1 MNTRPSDVISASLAT
16 CHWVRR
22 YREERLRTPI
32 ELYED
37 TGYSE
42 LYRDFSESQ
51 LERVLRD
58 DPSLVEDWKSFSE
71 DKRWSPAW
79 YFTTEEGIS
88 VVGHYPPDPNMSK
101 KTFRDPFQAC
111 AYFIK
116 MEMEAFR
123 ARNQNQA
130 SRSNKEG

>member
-1 MNTRPSDVISASLAT
+1 M
-16 CHWVRR
+16 
-22 YREERLRTPI
+22 TPI
-32 ELYED
+32 ELYEEV
-37 TGYSE
+37 GYSE
-42 LYRDFSESQ
+42 FSRDVSESL
-51 LERVLRD
+51 LEAVLRN
-58 DPSLVEDWKSFSE
+58 DPSLVDDWKSFSE

-79 YFTTEEGIS
+79 YFTTEEEIS
-88 VVGHYPPDPNMSK
+88 VVGHYPPDPNINKM
-101 KTFRDPFQAC
+101 TFRDPFQAC